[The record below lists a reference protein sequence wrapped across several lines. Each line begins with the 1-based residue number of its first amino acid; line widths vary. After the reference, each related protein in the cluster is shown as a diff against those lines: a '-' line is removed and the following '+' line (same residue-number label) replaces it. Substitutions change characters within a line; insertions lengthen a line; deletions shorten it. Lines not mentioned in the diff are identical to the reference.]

1 METPNTLTETNRDG
15 KILSEAARNMLLAT
29 VFFALMN
36 VFVKRLEHIP
46 AMEIVFFRC
55 IVSLIACWFGLRNK
69 NVDWLGTN
77 RLLLTLRGTFGTLA
91 LFTFFLTIQNV
102 PLASAVT
109 LQYLSPIFTT
119 VIAVFVLS
127 EKIRPLHWLFYAISF
142 VGVFFVKGFDTDFP
156 VIYLFTGIVSA
167 IFSGVAYNLVRSL
180 KGREHPL
187 VIVLHFQ
194 LVGVVV
200 GFVFTIFQ
208 WQTPIGVD
216 WIYLLATG
224 ILTQL
229 GQVHLTKALQAEQIA
244 KISILNYT
252 GIIYALFFGWALFGE
267 VYNRQT
273 IIGIVLVVAGV
284 VMSILYSRRRT
295 NVEELEV
302 TKS

>member
-1 METPNTLTETNRDG
+1 MTETNRDG

-29 VFFALMN
+29 FFFALMN
-36 VFVKRLEHIP
+36 VFVKRLENIP

-55 IVSLIACWFGLRNK
+55 VVSLIACWFGLRNK

-127 EKIRPLHWLFYAISF
+127 EKIRPLHWLFYAVSF
-142 VGVFFVKGFDTDFP
+142 AGVFFVKGFDADFP

-180 KGREHPL
+180 KGQEHPL

-208 WQTPIGVD
+208 WQTPVGVD

-229 GQVHLTKALQAEQIA
+229 GQVHLTRALQGEQIA

-252 GIIYALFFGWALFGE
+252 GIVYALIFGWFLFGE

-273 IIGIVLVVAGV
+273 LIGIVLVVAGV

-295 NVEELEV
+295 NIEELEV

>member
-1 METPNTLTETNRDG
+1 LTETNRDG
-15 KILSEAARNMLLAT
+15 KILSEAARNMLMAT
-29 VFFALMN
+29 FFFALMN
-36 VFVKRLEHIP
+36 VFVKRLENIP

-55 IVSLIACWFGLRNK
+55 LVSLAACWFGLRNQK
-69 NVDWLGTN
+69 VDWLGTN

-127 EKIRPLHWLFYAISF
+127 EKIRPLHWLFYGVSF
-142 VGVFFVKGFDTDFP
+142 AGVFFVKGFDTDFP
-156 VIYLFTGIVSA
+156 VVYLFTGIVSA

-194 LVGVVV
+194 LVGIVV
-200 GFVFTIFQ
+200 GFFFTVFQ
-208 WQTPIGVD
+208 WETPQGVD

-224 ILTQL
+224 ILTQA
-229 GQVHLTKALQAEQIA
+229 GQVHLTKALQGEQIA

-252 GIIYALFFGWALFGE
+252 GIVYALLFGWALFGE
-267 VYNRQT
+267 VYNWQT
-273 IIGIVLVVAGV
+273 LIGILLVVFGV
-284 VMSILYSRRRT
+284 CLSILYSRKQRIKPD
-295 NVEELEV
+295 EMEV
-302 TKS
+302 TKG